1 MLVETGK
8 FAGPCVCGREHQ
20 MTTKLA
26 VIEPGCLERLDEI
39 MERYGISGKRCA
51 LYDENTYAAAGAKR
65 PRAGQEI
72 VLDPAGLHANEI
84 STARVL
90 AELEEDVEVIV
101 AVGAGTVHDIARY
114 CAHQRGCR
122 FAACPTAASVD
133 GFCSNVAA
141 MTWHGYKKTLPAV
154 APEIVVA
161 DTDIIKNAPIR
172 LARSGVGDILAKYTA
187 LLDWRA
193 AHLLTGEYFCQTIC
207 GIMDEAVETVVSRT
221 DGILTGD
228 EGAFAALTYALVMS
242 GIAMQMMGNSRPASG
257 AEHHISHMIEMEA
270 AALSAVS
277 SALHGE
283 KAGVG
288 AVLAAGEYRRLAGIE
303 DIGNRLNPYR
313 PAAEEEIAAIY
324 GQDLA
329 PAIIRE
335 NREDCLAGVTPERL
349 AEQWPQICALVSKL
363 PEEGELSAILSKL
376 GAKQSLADIGV
387 PEEKKELLLD
397 WSPLVRNRLTLMR
410 VRRMVKQD

>member
-8 FAGPCVCGREHQ
+8 FAGRCVCGREHR
-20 MTTKLA
+20 MTTKAA
-26 VIEPGCLERLDEI
+26 VIEPGCLEQLDGI
-39 MERYGISGKRCA
+39 MERYGIFGKRCA
-51 LYDENTYAAAGAKR
+51 LYDENTYAAAGARR
-65 PRAGQEI
+65 PRAQQEI
-72 VLDPAGLHANEI
+72 VLDPAGLHADEN

-90 AELEEDVEVIV
+90 AELEEDVEVMI

-114 CAHQRGCR
+114 CAHERGCR
-122 FAACPTAASVD
+122 FVACPTAASVD

-154 APEIVVA
+154 APEVVA
-161 DTDIIKNAPIR
+161 ADTEIIKNAPIR

-193 AHLLTGEYFCQTIC
+193 AHLLIGEHFCQKIC
-207 GIMDEAVETVVSRT
+207 DVMDEAVETVTSRT

-270 AALSAVS
+270 AALNAVS

-288 AVLAAGEYRRLAGIE
+288 AVLAAGEYKRLAGIE
-303 DIGNRLNPYR
+303 DIGSRLKPYR
-313 PAAEEEIAAIY
+313 PVTEEEIEAIY
-324 GQDLA
+324 GPRLA
-329 PAIIRE
+329 QAILRE
-335 NREDCLAGVTPERL
+335 NREDCLAEVTPERL
-349 AEQWPQICALVSKL
+349 AEKWPQIRALVSKL
-363 PEEGELSAILSKL
+363 PEAGELGAILSKL
-376 GAKQSLADIGV
+376 GAKRTPEDIGI
-387 PEEKKELLLD
+387 PEDKKELLLD

-410 VRRMVKQD
+410 VRRMIELP

>member
-1 MLVETGK
+1 MLVETGR
-8 FAGPCVCGREHQ
+8 FAGRCVCGREHR
-20 MTTKLA
+20 MTTRIA
-26 VIEPGCLERLDEI
+26 VIEPGCLEKLDEI
-39 MERYGISGKRCA
+39 MERYGVSGKRCA

-65 PRAGQEI
+65 PRARQEI
-72 VLDPAGLHANEI
+72 ILDPAGLHANEV

-90 AELEEDVEVIV
+90 AELEEGVEVIV

-114 CAHQRGCR
+114 CAHERGCR
-122 FAACPTAASVD
+122 FVACPTAASVD

-172 LARSGVGDILAKYTA
+172 LAGSGVGDILAKYTA
-187 LLDWRA
+187 LADWRA
-193 AHLLTGEYFCQTIC
+193 ANLLIGEHFCQTVC

-257 AEHHISHMIEMEA
+257 AEHHRSHMIAMEA
-270 AALSAVS
+270 AALTAVS
-277 SALHGE
+277 PALHGE

-288 AVLAAGEYRRLAGIE
+288 AVLAAGEYKRLAGLQDIE
-303 DIGNRLNPYR
+303 SCLKPYR
-313 PAAEEEIAAIY
+313 PAAEEEIGAVY
-324 GQDLA
+324 GRDLA
-329 PAIIRE
+329 RAIVRE
-335 NREDCLAGVTPERL
+335 NREDCLAGVTPELL
-349 AEQWPQICALVSKL
+349 AEKWPGIRAIVAQL

-376 GAKQSLADIGV
+376 GAKRSLEDIGI
-387 PEEKKELLLD
+387 PEDKKDLLLD

-410 VRRMVKQD
+410 VRRLIARP

>member
-8 FAGPCVCGREHQ
+8 FAGPCACGREHR
-20 MTTKLA
+20 MTTRAA
-26 VIEPGCLERLDEI
+26 VIEPGCLERLDAL
-39 MERYGISGKRCA
+39 MERYGVSGKRCA

-65 PRAGQEI
+65 PGAQQEI
-72 VLDPAGLHANEI
+72 VLDPAGLHADEV

-122 FAACPTAASVD
+122 FVACPTAASVD

-154 APEIVVA
+154 APEIVAA
-161 DTDIIKNAPIR
+161 DTGIIKNAPIR
-172 LARSGVGDILAKYTA
+172 LAGSGVGDILAKYTA
-187 LLDWRA
+187 LADWRVA
-193 AHLLTGEYFCQTIC
+193 ELLIGEHFCSKIYD
-207 GIMDEAVETVVSRT
+207 IMDEAVETVVSRT

-228 EGAFAALTYALVMS
+228 GDAFAALTYALVMS

-270 AALSAVS
+270 AALNAVS

-303 DIGNRLNPYR
+303 DISGCVKPYR
-313 PAAEEEIAAIY
+313 PASEEEIGAVYGPSLAQAIV
-324 GQDLA
+324 
-329 PAIIRE
+329 RE
-335 NREDCLAGVTPERL
+335 NREDCLAGVTPELL
-349 AEQWPQICALVSKL
+349 AEKWPEIRAIAARL
-363 PEEGELSAILSKL
+363 PKEEELGAILSRL
-376 GAKQSLADIGV
+376 GAKRTLEDIGV
-387 PEEKKELLLD
+387 PGDRKELLLD

-410 VRRMVKQD
+410 VRRMIQPR

>member
-8 FAGPCVCGREHQ
+8 FAGPCACGREHR

-26 VIEPGCLERLDEI
+26 VIEPGCLERLDEF
-39 MERYGISGKRCA
+39 MERYGVLGKRCA

-65 PRAGQEI
+65 PRAQQEI
-72 VLDPAGLHANEI
+72 VLDLAGLHADEN

-90 AELEEDVEVIV
+90 AVLEEDVEVII

-114 CAHQRGCR
+114 CAHERGCR
-122 FAACPTAASVD
+122 FVACPTAASVD

-161 DTDIIKNAPIR
+161 DVDVIKNAPIR

-187 LLDWRA
+187 LLDWRV
-193 AHLLTGEYFCQTIC
+193 AHLLIGEHFCQTIC

-228 EGAFAALTYALVMS
+228 GEAFAALTYALVMS

-270 AALSAVS
+270 AALNAVS

-288 AVLAAGEYRRLAGIE
+288 AVLAAGEYKRLAEIADVGS
-303 DIGNRLNPYR
+303 RLKPYR
-313 PAAEEEIAAIY
+313 PVTEEEIESVYGPKLAQAIVH
-324 GQDLA
+324 
-329 PAIIRE
+329 E
-335 NREDCLAGVTPERL
+335 NREDCLTPVTPDRL
-349 AEQWPQICALVSKL
+349 ASTWPEIRALISKL
-363 PEEGELSAILSKL
+363 PEAGELSAILAKL
-376 GAKQSLADIGV
+376 GAKRSLEDIGISDA
-387 PEEKKELLLD
+387 KKQLLLD

-410 VRRMVKQD
+410 VRRMIACP

>member
-8 FAGPCVCGREHQ
+8 FAGRCACGREHQ

-39 MERYGISGKRCA
+39 MEQYGISGKRCA
-51 LYDENTYAAAGAKR
+51 LYDENTYAAAGARR
-65 PRAGQEI
+65 PKAQQEI
-72 VLDPAGLHANEI
+72 ILDPEGLHADER
-84 STARVL
+84 STAWVL
-90 AELEEDVEVIV
+90 DRLGGDVEVMI
-101 AVGAGTVHDIARY
+101 AVGAGTIHDIARY
-114 CAHQRGCR
+114 CAHERGCR

-133 GFCSNVAA
+133 GFCSSVAA
-141 MTWHGYKKTLPAV
+141 MTWHGYKKTLPAA

-161 DTDIIKNAPIR
+161 DVDIIKSAPIR

-187 LLDWRA
+187 LMDWRV
-193 AHLLTGEYFCQTIC
+193 AHLLTGEHFCRTIC

-221 DGILTGD
+221 DGILNGD
-228 EGAFAALTYALVMS
+228 GEAFAALTYALVMS

-270 AALSAVS
+270 AALNAVS
-277 SALHGE
+277 TALHGE

-303 DIGNRLNPYR
+303 DIGSCLKPYR
-313 PAAEEEIAAIY
+313 PVTEEEIGSVYGPSLAQAIV
-324 GQDLA
+324 
-329 PAIIRE
+329 RE
-335 NREDCLAGVTPERL
+335 NREDCLAGVTRSRL
-349 AEQWPQICALVSKL
+349 AEKWPEIRALVSKL

-376 GAKQSLADIGV
+376 GAKRSLEDIGI
-387 PEEKKELLLD
+387 PEDKKDLLLD

-410 VRRMVKQD
+410 VRRMIARP

>member
-8 FAGPCVCGREHQ
+8 FAGRCACGREHR

-39 MERYGISGKRCA
+39 MERYGVSGKRCA

-65 PRAGQEI
+65 PRAQQEI

-90 AELEEDVEVIV
+90 AELEKDVEVII

-114 CAHQRGCR
+114 CAHERGCR
-122 FAACPTAASVD
+122 FVSCPTAASVD

-154 APEIVVA
+154 APEIVAA

-187 LLDWRA
+187 LADWRVA
-193 AHLLTGEYFCQTIC
+193 NLLIGEHFCRTIC

-270 AALSAVS
+270 AALDAVS
-277 SALHGE
+277 TALHGE

-288 AVLAAGEYRRLAGIE
+288 AVLAAGEYRRLAGTETIE
-303 DIGNRLNPYR
+303 DRVKPYR
-313 PAAEEEIAAIY
+313 PVAEEEIEAVY
-324 GQDLA
+324 GRDLA
-329 PAIIRE
+329 QAIIRE
-335 NREDCLAGVTPERL
+335 NREDCLAGVTRSLL
-349 AEQWPQICALVSKL
+349 AEKWPEVRAIAARL
-363 PEEGELSAILSKL
+363 PEEGEIGAILSRL
-376 GAKQSLADIGV
+376 GAKRTLEDIGI
-387 PEEKKELLLD
+387 PDGKKELLLD

-410 VRRMVKQD
+410 VRRMIQPR

>member
-1 MLVETGK
+1 
-8 FAGPCVCGREHQ
+8 
-20 MTTKLA
+20 MTTKTA
-26 VIEPGCLERLDEI
+26 VIEPGCLEKFDEI
-39 MERYGISGKRCA
+39 MERYGVSGKRCA
-51 LYDENTYAAAGAKR
+51 LYDENTWAAVGAKR
-65 PRAGQEI
+65 PAVRQEI
-72 VLDPAGLHANEI
+72 VLDPAGLHADEN
-84 STARVL
+84 STAKVL
-90 AELEEDVEVIV
+90 AALEEDVEVIV

-114 CAHQRGCR
+114 CAHERGCR
-122 FAACPTAASVD
+122 FVSCPTAASVD

-172 LARSGVGDILAKYTA
+172 LAGSGVGDILAKYTA
-187 LLDWRA
+187 LADWRI
-193 AHLLTGEYFCQTIC
+193 AHLLIGEHFCQRIC

-228 EGAFAALTYALVMS
+228 GGAFAALTYALVMS

-257 AEHHISHMIEMEA
+257 AEHHISHMIEMKA
-270 AALSAVS
+270 AALNAVS

-288 AVLAAGEYRRLAGIE
+288 AVLAVGEYRRLAAME
-303 DIGNRLNPYR
+303 DIASCLRPYC
-313 PAAEEEIAAIY
+313 PVTEKEIEAVY
-324 GQDLA
+324 GRDLA
-329 PAIIRE
+329 QAIAGE
-335 NREDCLAGVTPERL
+335 NREDCLAGVTRSLL
-349 AEQWPQICALVSKL
+349 AEKWPEICAVAAQL

-376 GAKQSLADIGV
+376 GAKRSLEDIGI
-387 PEEKKELLLD
+387 PESKKGLLLD

-410 VRRMVKQD
+410 VRRMIELP